1 MNIFVLDDSPRE
13 SAVAHCDKHVC
24 KMMIEYAQMLSTA
37 HRVLDGDEVISESL
51 YKVAH
56 KNHPCTIWTRTNRS
70 NYLWLFRLWKNLSM
84 EYTERYDRLHLS
96 WTKLNKYLQFTP
108 KNIPDGIRTEQP
120 QCMPDYCKDTK
131 DVIKAYRNYYIN
143 EKSRFAVWK
152 SASQPDWFNEGVR
165 NANV

>member
-1 MNIFVLDDSPRE
+1 MIR
-13 SAVAHCDKHVC
+13 HC
-24 KMMIEYAQMLSTA
+24 QT
-37 HRVLDGDEVISESL
+37 
-51 YKVAH
+51 
-56 KNHPCTIWTRTNRS
+56 
-70 NYLWLFRLWKNLSM
+70 
-84 EYTERYDRLHLS
+84 
-96 WTKLNKYLQFTP
+96 KYLQFTP

-152 SASQPDWFNEGVR
+152 SASQPDWYNEGVR